1 LEKSRPR
8 YKRILIKLSGK
19 FLKEKEEVIS
29 FKKLNLIASD
39 IKYLHEMGVE
49 IGIVVGGGNILRGL
63 EGSKKHKISS
73 AELDEL
79 GMIATIINGGALSL
93 ALKKLKIPNSV
104 LSAIPISPSVGENFS
119 RPKAI
124 ELLTQKHVV
133 IFVGG
138 TSNPFFTTDT
148 AAVLRALQIDADVL
162 LKSTNVKGIYE
173 KDPNKFPDA
182 KFYKETTYKEALNR
196 GLKIMDLTAFS
207 LAMDHNLPI
216 IVFNGYIKSNLKKA
230 IQGKNVGSI
239 IKGGNNG

>member
-1 LEKSRPR
+1 MESKPK
-8 YKRILIKLSGK
+8 YKRILIKLSGE
-19 FLKEKEEVIS
+19 FLKVKEEVIS
-29 FKKLNLIASD
+29 FEKLNLIASD
-39 IKYLHEMGVE
+39 IKYLYDRGVE

-79 GMIATIINGGALSL
+79 GMIATTINGGALSL
-93 ALKKLKIPNSV
+93 ALKKLKVPNTV

-124 ELLTQKHVV
+124 EILTKKHVV

-148 AAVLRALQIDADVL
+148 AAVLRALQINADVL
-162 LKSTNVKGIYE
+162 LKSTNVKGIYD
-173 KDPNKFPDA
+173 KDPNEFPDA
-182 KFYKETTYKEALNR
+182 KFYKEITYKKTLNQ

-207 LAMDHNLPI
+207 LAMAHNLPI
-216 IVFNGYIKSNLKKA
+216 IVFNGEVKDNLKKVLM
-230 IQGKNVGSI
+230 GKNIGTI

>member
-1 LEKSRPR
+1 MEKSKPR
-8 YKRILIKLSGK
+8 YKRILIKLSGE
-19 FLKEKEEVIS
+19 FLKSKEETIS
-29 FKKLNLIASD
+29 FEKLNLIASD
-39 IKYLHEMGVE
+39 IKYLHKRGVE

-63 EGSKKHKISS
+63 AGSKKHKIPA

-79 GMIATIINGGALSL
+79 GMIATSINGGALAL

-104 LSAIPISPSVGENFS
+104 LSAIPISPSVGIKFS
-119 RPKAI
+119 SIEAI
-124 ELLTQKHVV
+124 KLLTQKHVL

-148 AAVLRALQIDADVL
+148 AAVLRALQINANVL

-173 KDPNKFPDA
+173 KDPNKFSDA
-182 KFYKETTYKEALNR
+182 KFYKEVTYKKALNK

-207 LAMDHNLPI
+207 LAMDKNLPI
-216 IVFNGYIKSNLKKA
+216 IVFNGEVKNNLKKV
-230 IQGKNVGSI
+230 IMGKNIGTI

>member
-1 LEKSRPR
+1 MESKPK
-8 YKRILIKLSGK
+8 YKRIVIKLSGE
-19 FLKEKEEVIS
+19 FLKAKEEVIS
-29 FKKLNLIASD
+29 FEKSNLIASD
-39 IKYLHEMGVE
+39 IKYLQEIGVE
-49 IGIVVGGGNILRGL
+49 IGVVVGGGNILRGL

-79 GMIATIINGGALSL
+79 GMIATMINGSALSL
-93 ALKKLKIPNSV
+93 ALKKLQIPNSV

-119 RPKAI
+119 RPKAL

-148 AAVLRALQIDADVL
+148 AAVLRALQIKADVL
-162 LKSTNVKGIYE
+162 LKSTNVRGIYN
-173 KDPNKFPDA
+173 KDPNKFSDA
-182 KFYKETTYKEALNR
+182 KFYKKITYKKALNQ

-207 LAMDHNLPI
+207 LAMAHNLPI
-216 IVFNGYIKSNLKKA
+216 IVFNGEVKSNLKN
-230 IQGKNVGSI
+230 ILLGKNIGTI

>member
-1 LEKSRPR
+1 LASKPK
-8 YKRILIKLSGK
+8 YKRILIKLSGE
-19 FLKEKEEVIS
+19 FLKSKEETIS

-39 IKYLHEMGVE
+39 IKHLYKRGLE

-63 EGSKKHKISS
+63 QESKKHNISS

-79 GMIATIINGGALSL
+79 GMIATTINGGALSL
-93 ALKKLKIPNSV
+93 ALKKLKVPNTV
-104 LSAIPISPSVGENFS
+104 LSAIPISLSVGENFS

-124 ELLTQKHVV
+124 ELLNFKHVV

-148 AAVLRALQIDADVL
+148 AAVLRALQINADVL

-182 KFYKETTYKEALNR
+182 KFYKEITYRKALNQ

-207 LAMDHNLPI
+207 LAMAHNLPV
-216 IVFNGYIKSNLKKA
+216 IVFNGDVKDNLKK
-230 IQGKNVGSI
+230 ILMGKNIGTI

>member
-1 LEKSRPR
+1 MESKPK
-8 YKRILIKLSGK
+8 YKRILIKLSGE
-19 FLKEKEEVIS
+19 FLKTKEEVIS
-29 FKKLNLIASD
+29 FEKLNLIASD
-39 IKYLHEMGVE
+39 IKYLYERGVE

-63 EGSKKHKISS
+63 EGSQKHKISS

-79 GMIATIINGGALSL
+79 GMIATTINGGALSL
-93 ALKKLKIPNSV
+93 ALKKLKVSNTV
-104 LSAIPISPSVGENFS
+104 LSAIPISSSVGENFS

-124 ELLTQKHVV
+124 KLLTQKHVV

-148 AAVLRALQIDADVL
+148 AAVLRALQINADVL

-173 KDPNKFPDA
+173 KDPNEFPDA
-182 KFYKETTYKEALNR
+182 KFYKEITYKKALNQ

-207 LAMDHNLPI
+207 LAMAHNLPI
-216 IVFNGYIKSNLKKA
+216 IVFNGEVKDNLKKVLM
-230 IQGKNVGSI
+230 GKNIGTI